1 MRCKE
6 VGQLVDLK
14 PPLLCMKGSSK
25 FVPLIRMY
33 LYPSQSHTF
42 TSPVVL
48 FVQLE
53 RQLTF
58 NQMGT
63 QCKGNAKAA
72 LTACNMVMIQQNL
85 GYWGCDVQLTFLQL
99 TFFAHLHGSYI
110 PVLVMTSL
118 TLLLYFQ
125 VVYVIE
131 HDFSNAYIQEHLQL
145 AFDNVQV
152 IKVENPSSDELI
164 KKRMRKKKL
173 VRTGEQVSLSLSFPC
188 FY

>member
-1 MRCKE
+1 MC
-6 VGQLVDLK
+6 
-14 PPLLCMKGSSK
+14 
-25 FVPLIRMY
+25 I
-33 LYPSQSHTF
+33 
-42 TSPVVL
+42 
-48 FVQLE
+48 
-53 RQLTF
+53 
-58 NQMGT
+58 
-63 QCKGNAKAA
+63 A
-72 LTACNMVMIQQNL
+72 
-85 GYWGCDVQLTFLQL
+85 
-99 TFFAHLHGSYI
+99 
-110 PVLVMTSL
+110 SL